1 MKLTQVKE
9 NTWVIEANQLI
20 PLYKLDEKRC
30 ILLDTG
36 LLEEREELESTLSK
50 AGLTPVGVL
59 CSHAHVD
66 HCANNGYFQQRFGT
80 KIALTAPEAGMCASL
95 LTLKCYF
102 LTLSPGTV
110 ERESA
115 CMVHTPDV
123 IIPAEDGPFLFCGAE
138 FQIVHTPGHS
148 AGHICTITP
157 DNVCYT
163 ADALLS
169 REMQSAKLPYNL
181 SHQLAQASREKLRG
195 LGCAAYIM
203 AHRGVCSGGEIG
215 PLLDANRVLIQRR
228 AEDILSLVEEP
239 MTACQ
244 IDERAC
250 VLHQLFTQKP
260 RRSLRFERNV
270 RFFIEYLVDTGRLT
284 ETCKNGAAYYV
295 RT

>member
-66 HCANNGYFQQRFGT
+66 HCANNGYLQGKYGA
-80 KIALTAPEAGMCASL
+80 KIALTYPEAGMCASV

-148 AGHICTITP
+148 AGHICTIIP

-250 VLHQLFTQKP
+250 VLHQLFTQNP